1 MWWECLERGKTIP
14 LRWHRTGHFLV
25 EPNYTELV
33 RELAHARSALGEAW
47 PEARDTY
54 IQHSDQTIRT
64 ITAAVDAGHAAEIV
78 QLAHVLAGGSGM
90 MGAQQLRRLCRDLER
105 AADENKRAVW
115 AALAQ
120 NVRDEYA
127 RVRVLL
133 QDPTLESRT

>member
-1 MWWECLERGKTIP
+1 M
-14 LRWHRTGHFLV
+14 
-25 EPNYTELV
+25 
-33 RELAHARSALGEAW
+33 
-47 PEARDTY
+47 
-54 IQHSDQTIRT
+54 QQ
-64 ITAAVDAGHAAEIV
+64 EIV
-78 QLAHVLAGGSGM
+78 QLAHVLAGGSDM